1 MATVDRFEDLEV
13 WKRARVLANLIYNIS
28 TAGSFAKDYGLRDQ
42 MQRAAVSIL
51 SNIAEGF
58 EGYTQ
63 LLFIQFL
70 ARAKGSA
77 GELRAQLYLALDRGY
92 ISEEQFREAS
102 SQTEICSKQ
111 IARLIQYLETQ
122 PNARRIREDGAFYDV
137 DTQSF

>member
-1 MATVDRFEDLEV
+1 MATVNRFEDLEV
-13 WKRARVLANLIYNIS
+13 WQRARVLANLIYNIS
-28 TAGSFAKDYGLRDQ
+28 ASGSFAKDYGLRDQ

-92 ISEEQFREAS
+92 LSEEQFKEAF
-102 SQTEICSKQ
+102 SQAETCSKQ

-122 PNARRIREDGAFYDV
+122 PNARRIREDGVYYNV
-137 DTQSF
+137 

>member
-42 MQRAAVSIL
+42 MQRAAVSIF

-102 SQTEICSKQ
+102 SQTEI
-111 IARLIQYLETQ
+111 
-122 PNARRIREDGAFYDV
+122 
-137 DTQSF
+137 